1 MKAGLLLLSGGSGS
15 RMGAPKH
22 ALTHPEGGSWGGH
35 LVQVFEAVYPSAPLL
50 VLGEPLPDRPELP
63 LVADPREGPAMALRT
78 WAAGPAPVVDRWWVV
93 ACDQVR
99 WTPTRLTT
107 WAELCAAEDPAA
119 TRWVM
124 ALHDGHLQ
132 PLGGW
137 LPHALRPAMAA
148 ATARSLIGLA
158 LALPHLALP
167 HAGAEWSDIDTPAER
182 RAWEEGGV

>member
-1 MKAGLLLLSGGSGS
+1 MARRTRRRDGITTARS
-15 RMGAPKH
+15 R
-22 ALTHPEGGSWGGH
+22 
-35 LVQVFEAVYPSAPLL
+35 
-50 VLGEPLPDRPELP
+50 
-63 LVADPREGPAMALRT
+63 
-78 WAAGPAPVVDRWWVV
+78 
-93 ACDQVR
+93 
-99 WTPTRLTT
+99 
-107 WAELCAAEDPAA
+107 
-119 TRWVM
+119 
-124 ALHDGHLQ
+124 Q